1 MAHFRRW
8 SQQVA
13 WHSVVASANGNK
25 DSKFPDS
32 FVNMSQLCCSSDCSP
47 RSQMNNHMP
56 TCKFHT
62 HGCPFYPSI
71 RSKPVMQAHL
81 QLCQSGIHI
90 RWHLHSWHRWHNL
103 ECWGR
108 QLEGE
113 FWGHSHG
120 NWWSWRNCWSSRN
133 CWWRRQDGRWGGGK
147 AGGAGGV
154 ATLQGGARISRGL
167 SLKGNQAC
175 DMLQLAIMDHPTCAK
190 TWHGMV

>member
-13 WHSVVASANGNK
+13 WHSVASASGNK

-32 FVNMSQLCCSSDCSP
+32 FVNMSQLCCSSDCPP

-133 CWWRRQDGRWGGGK
+133 CWWRRQDGRWGGRKSWWSRRCSNSPRRGADLTRPFLEGK
-147 AGGAGGV
+147 PSMRHV
-154 ATLQGGARISRGL
+154 AT
-167 SLKGNQAC
+167 C
-175 DMLQLAIMDHPTCAK
+175 H
-190 TWHGMV
+190 HGSPNMC